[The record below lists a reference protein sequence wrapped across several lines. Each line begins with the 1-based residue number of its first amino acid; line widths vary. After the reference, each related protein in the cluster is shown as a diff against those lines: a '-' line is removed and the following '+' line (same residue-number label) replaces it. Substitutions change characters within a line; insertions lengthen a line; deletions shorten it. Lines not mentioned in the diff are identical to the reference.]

1 MTVVAERP
9 RTTEAP
15 LAPVAAPPRHRV
27 SPERVAAGLTL
38 VALLVASVV
47 ALRSVGI
54 DPARMLQSW
63 SNAERFVGRVGAV
76 EFPPAGELLQ
86 LTALTLGL
94 VICGTLLAAVLSV
107 PVAVLAASNTT
118 PGAGWRAAARFVT
131 VLARAVPDV
140 VLAMVFVLLF
150 SLGTL
155 PGILAIGL
163 HSVGMISKLFAD
175 AIEQID
181 EGPRTAVRAA
191 GGTRVQQF
199 AAGVLPQVL
208 PSWVATVLH
217 RNDINLRGSVVL
229 GYVGVVGLG
238 REMSFAFKSLDYGLG
253 LGYAVVI
260 FVLCVV
266 MEIVSSSVRAAMLGV
281 APTGRGL
288 GDRVVRRATR
298 RRAAGSKAAD
308 VPETAGRA
316 PAGATG
322 AQDATRASSPP
333 APAASAPSAP
343 AASRTAPASAP
354 VTVDA
359 MLRRPWD
366 RARVR
371 NTTWGALA
379 AAVVV
384 ASVVVC
390 DVAWADLVSV
400 WSRVPAVAVQFWPP
414 SFGSYETSTMV
425 AAMGETVA
433 IALAATL
440 LTLVA
445 SVVVGS
451 LAARNVAPSR
461 GVRSGMRLL
470 LVGIRGVPEVIL
482 AIVLIVVTGLG
493 TQAGTLALALGGVG
507 LLGKLL
513 ADSFEE
519 VSPGPE
525 RALAATGATRLQVYA
540 GATLPQGTR
549 ALVGHA
555 FYMLDTN
562 IRAATLLGIVGAGGV
577 GYYLLN
583 ASQGS
588 NYGAV
593 TAIVLMILVTV
604 LAVEGL
610 AMWMRKVLR

>member
-1 MTVVAERP
+1 MSIVTERP
-9 RTTEAP
+9 RTTEAVV
-15 LAPVAAPPRHRV
+15 APVAAPPRRRV

-47 ALRSVGI
+47 ALRSVDI

-63 SNAERFVGRVGAV
+63 SNAERFFGRVGAI
-76 EFPPAGELLQ
+76 EFPPLGELLQ

-107 PVAVLAASNTT
+107 PVAVLAASNTS
-118 PGAGWRAAARFVT
+118 PGPVWRAAARFVT

-191 GGTRVQQF
+191 GGTRLQQF
-199 AAGVLPQVL
+199 TAGVLPQVL

-217 RNDINLRGSVVL
+217 RNDINLRGSVIL

-238 REMSFAFKSLDYGLG
+238 MEMSFAFKSLDYGLG

-266 MEIVSSSVRAAMLGV
+266 MEIVSSSVRAVMLGT

-298 RRAAGSKAAD
+298 RRGAATSAAPA
-308 VPETAGRA
+308 PEAVGRA
-316 PAGATG
+316 STTATS
-322 AQDATRASSPP
+322 ADDATRASGTAATSADDATRASGTPAT
-333 APAASAPSAP
+333 APAAA
-343 AASRTAPASAP
+343 
-354 VTVDA
+354 TVA
-359 MLRRPWD
+359 TMLRRPWD

-371 NTTWGALA
+371 TTTWAAVA

-384 ASVVVC
+384 ASIVVC
-390 DVAWADLVSV
+390 DIAWSELVTV
-400 WSRVPAVAVQFWPP
+400 WSGVPAVAVQFWPP
-414 SFGSYETSTMV
+414 SFGSYEMSTMV
-425 AAMGETVA
+425 DAMGETVA

-445 SVVVGS
+445 SIVIGS

-461 GVRSGMRLL
+461 GVRGGMRLL

-519 VSPGPE
+519 VSSGPE

-549 ALVGHA
+549 ALIGHT

-588 NYGAV
+588 NYGTV

-610 AMWMRKVLR
+610 AMWMRRVFR

>member
-1 MTVVAERP
+1 MTAVTERP
-9 RTTEAP
+9 RTTGAAP
-15 LAPVAAPPRHRV
+15 APVTAPPRRRV
-27 SPERVAAGLTL
+27 PPERVAAGLTL
-38 VALLVASVV
+38 VALLVASLV
-47 ALRSVGI
+47 ALRSVDI

-63 SNAERFVGRVGAV
+63 ANAERFFGRVGAI
-76 EFPPAGELLQ
+76 EFPPLGELLQ

-118 PGAGWRAAARFVT
+118 PGPAWRAAARFVT

-191 GGTRVQQF
+191 GGSRLQQF
-199 AAGVLPQVL
+199 TAGVLPQVL

-217 RNDINLRGSVVL
+217 RNDINLRGSVIL

-238 REMSFAFKSLDYGLG
+238 MEMSFAFKSLDYGLG
-253 LGYAVVI
+253 LGYALVI

-266 MEIVSSSVRAAMLGV
+266 MEIVSSSVRATMLGI

-298 RRAAGSKAAD
+298 RRGAGHP
-308 VPETAGRA
+308 VPSRPV
-316 PAGATG
+316 PATVE
-322 AQDATRASSPP
+322 
-333 APAASAPSAP
+333 SA
-343 AASRTAPASAP
+343 
-354 VTVDA
+354 
-359 MLRRPWD
+359 LRRPWD
-366 RARVR
+366 RGRRRTVA
-371 NTTWGALA
+371 WGWLA
-379 AAVVV
+379 VAVVV
-384 ASVVVC
+384 ASIAVC
-390 DVAWADLVSV
+390 DIAWSDLVTV
-400 WSRVPAVAVQFWPP
+400 WAKVPAVATQFWPP
-414 SFGSYETSTMV
+414 SFGSYEASTMV
-425 AAMGETVA
+425 AAMGETIA
-433 IALAATL
+433 IALAATV

-445 SVVVGS
+445 SIVVGS

-525 RALAATGATRLQVYA
+525 RALSATGASRVQVYA

-549 ALVGHA
+549 ALIGHT

-562 IRAATLLGIVGAGGV
+562 LRAATLLGIVGAGGV

-588 NYGAV
+588 NYGTV

-604 LAVEGL
+604 LVVEGL
-610 AMWMRKVLR
+610 AIWMRRVFR

>member
-1 MTVVAERP
+1 MTAVTERP
-9 RTTEAP
+9 RTTGAAP
-15 LAPVAAPPRHRV
+15 APVTAPPRRRV

-38 VALLVASVV
+38 VALLVASLV
-47 ALRSVGI
+47 ALRSVDI

-63 SNAERFVGRVGAV
+63 ANAERFFGRVGAI
-76 EFPPAGELLQ
+76 EFPPLGELLQ

-118 PGAGWRAAARFVT
+118 PGPAWRAAARFVT

-191 GGTRVQQF
+191 GGSRLQQF
-199 AAGVLPQVL
+199 TAGVLPQVL

-217 RNDINLRGSVVL
+217 RNDINLRGSVIL

-238 REMSFAFKSLDYGLG
+238 MEMSFAFKSLDYGLG
-253 LGYAVVI
+253 LGYALVI

-266 MEIVSSSVRAAMLGV
+266 MEIVSSSVRAAMLGI

-298 RRAAGSKAAD
+298 RRGAGH
-308 VPETAGRA
+308 
-316 PAGATG
+316 
-322 AQDATRASSPP
+322 P
-333 APAASAPSAP
+333 APSRPVPATVESA
-343 AASRTAPASAP
+343 
-354 VTVDA
+354 
-359 MLRRPWD
+359 LRRPWD
-366 RARVR
+366 RARRRTVS
-371 NTTWGALA
+371 WGWLA
-379 AAVVV
+379 VAVVV
-384 ASVVVC
+384 ASVAVC
-390 DVAWADLVSV
+390 DIAWSDLVTV
-400 WSRVPAVAVQFWPP
+400 WAKVPAVATQFWPP
-414 SFGSYETSTMV
+414 SFGSYEASTMV
-425 AAMGETVA
+425 AAMGETIA
-433 IALAATL
+433 IALAATV

-445 SVVVGS
+445 SIVVGS

-525 RALAATGATRLQVYA
+525 RALSATGASRVQVYA

-549 ALVGHA
+549 ALIGHT

-562 IRAATLLGIVGAGGV
+562 LRAATLLGIVGAGGV

-588 NYGAV
+588 NYGTV

-604 LAVEGL
+604 LVVEGL
-610 AMWMRKVLR
+610 AIWMRRVFR

>member
-1 MTVVAERP
+1 MTAVTERP
-9 RTTEAP
+9 RTTGAAP
-15 LAPVAAPPRHRV
+15 APVTAPPRRRV

-38 VALLVASVV
+38 VALLVASLV
-47 ALRSVGI
+47 ALRSVDI

-63 SNAERFVGRVGAV
+63 ANAERFFGRVGAI
-76 EFPPAGELLQ
+76 EFPPLGELLQ

-118 PGAGWRAAARFVT
+118 PGPAWRAAARFVT

-191 GGTRVQQF
+191 GGSRLQQF
-199 AAGVLPQVL
+199 TAGVLPQVL

-217 RNDINLRGSVVL
+217 RNDINLRGSVIL

-238 REMSFAFKSLDYGLG
+238 MEMSFAFKSLDYGLG
-253 LGYAVVI
+253 LGYALVI

-266 MEIVSSSVRAAMLGV
+266 MEIVSSSVRAAMLGI

-298 RRAAGSKAAD
+298 RRGAGH
-308 VPETAGRA
+308 
-316 PAGATG
+316 
-322 AQDATRASSPP
+322 P
-333 APAASAPSAP
+333 APSRPVPATVESA
-343 AASRTAPASAP
+343 
-354 VTVDA
+354 
-359 MLRRPWD
+359 LRRPWD
-366 RARVR
+366 RARRR
-371 NTTWGALA
+371 NVSWGWLA
-379 AAVVV
+379 VAVVV
-384 ASVVVC
+384 ASVAVC
-390 DVAWADLVSV
+390 DIAWSDLVTV
-400 WSRVPAVAVQFWPP
+400 WAKVPAVATQFWPP
-414 SFGSYETSTMV
+414 SFGSYEASTMV
-425 AAMGETVA
+425 AAMGETIA
-433 IALAATL
+433 IALAATV

-445 SVVVGS
+445 SIVVGS

-461 GVRSGMRLL
+461 GARSGMRLL

-525 RALAATGATRLQVYA
+525 RALSATGASRVQVYA

-549 ALVGHA
+549 ALIGHT

-562 IRAATLLGIVGAGGV
+562 LRAATLLGIVGAGGV

-588 NYGAV
+588 NYGTV

-604 LAVEGL
+604 LVVEGL
-610 AMWMRKVLR
+610 AIWMRRVFR

>member
-1 MTVVAERP
+1 MTAVTERP
-9 RTTEAP
+9 RTTDQV
-15 LAPVAAPPRHRV
+15 LAPVAAPPRRRV
-27 SPERVAAGLTL
+27 SPERVAAGLTI
-38 VALLVASVV
+38 VALLGLSVV
-47 ALRSVGI
+47 ALRSVEI

-63 SNAERFVGRVGAV
+63 SNAERFFGRVGAI
-76 EFPPAGELLQ
+76 EFPPLGELLQ

-118 PGAGWRAAARFVT
+118 PGPAWRAAARFVT

-191 GGTRVQQF
+191 GGTRLQQF
-199 AAGVLPQVL
+199 TAGVLPQVL

-217 RNDINLRGSVVL
+217 RNDINLRGSVIL

-238 REMSFAFKSLDYGLG
+238 MEMSFAFKSLDYGLG
-253 LGYAVVI
+253 LGYALVI

-298 RRAAGSKAAD
+298 RRAAGASAAV

-316 PAGATG
+316 PAGVTG
-322 AQDATRASSPP
+322 ADDATRASRAA
-333 APAASAPSAP
+333 APAADDAT
-343 AASRTAPASAP
+343 RAP
-354 VTVDA
+354 VPAVSVDT
-359 MLRRPWD
+359 MLSRPWD
-366 RARVR
+366 RTRVR
-371 NTTWGALA
+371 DTSWGAIA
-379 AAVVV
+379 VAVVV
-384 ASVVVC
+384 ASVLVC
-390 DVAWADLVSV
+390 DVAWSDLVTV
-400 WSRVPAVAVQFWPP
+400 WSGVPAVAVQFWPP
-414 SFGSYETSTMV
+414 SFGSYETTTMI
-425 AAMGETVA
+425 AAMGETIA

-445 SVVVGS
+445 SVVIGS

-461 GVRSGMRLL
+461 GMRSGMRLL

-507 LLGKLL
+507 LLGKLI

-519 VSPGPE
+519 VSAGPE
-525 RALAATGATRLQVYA
+525 RALSATGATRLQVYA

-549 ALVGHA
+549 ALVGHT

-593 TAIVLMILVTV
+593 AAIVLMILVTV

>member
-1 MTVVAERP
+1 MTAVTERP
-9 RTTEAP
+9 RTTGAAP
-15 LAPVAAPPRHRV
+15 APVTAPPRRRV

-38 VALLVASVV
+38 VALLVASLV
-47 ALRSVGI
+47 ALRSVDI

-63 SNAERFVGRVGAV
+63 ANAERFFGRVGAI
-76 EFPPAGELLQ
+76 EFPPLGELLQ

-118 PGAGWRAAARFVT
+118 PGPAWRAAARFVT

-191 GGTRVQQF
+191 GGSRLQQF
-199 AAGVLPQVL
+199 TAGVLPQVL

-217 RNDINLRGSVVL
+217 RNDINLRGSVIL

-238 REMSFAFKSLDYGLG
+238 MEMSFAFKSLDYGLG
-253 LGYAVVI
+253 LGYALVI

-266 MEIVSSSVRAAMLGV
+266 MEIVSSSVRATMLGI

-298 RRAAGSKAAD
+298 RRGAGHP
-308 VPETAGRA
+308 VPSRPV
-316 PAGATG
+316 PATVE
-322 AQDATRASSPP
+322 
-333 APAASAPSAP
+333 SA
-343 AASRTAPASAP
+343 
-354 VTVDA
+354 
-359 MLRRPWD
+359 LRRPWD
-366 RARVR
+366 RARRRTVS
-371 NTTWGALA
+371 WGWLA
-379 AAVVV
+379 VAVVV
-384 ASVVVC
+384 ASVAVC
-390 DVAWADLVSV
+390 DIAWSDLVTV
-400 WSRVPAVAVQFWPP
+400 WAKVPAVATQFWPP
-414 SFGSYETSTMV
+414 SFGSYEASTMV
-425 AAMGETVA
+425 AAMGETIA
-433 IALAATL
+433 IALAATV

-445 SVVVGS
+445 SIVVGS

-525 RALAATGATRLQVYA
+525 RALSATGASRVQVYA

-549 ALVGHA
+549 ALIGHT

-562 IRAATLLGIVGAGGV
+562 LRAATLLGIVGAGGV

-588 NYGAV
+588 NYGTV

-610 AMWMRKVLR
+610 AVWMRRVFR

>member
-1 MTVVAERP
+1 MSVVAERP
-9 RTTEAP
+9 RTTGAP
-15 LAPVAAPPRHRV
+15 LAPAAAPPRRRV

-38 VALLVASVV
+38 LGLLVASLL
-47 ALRSVGI
+47 ALRSVDI

-63 SNAERFVGRVGAV
+63 SNAERFLGRVGAI
-76 EFPPAGELLQ
+76 EFPPLGELLQ

-118 PGAGWRAAARFVT
+118 PGPAWRAAARFVT

-150 SLGTL
+150 TLGTL

-191 GGTRVQQF
+191 GGTRLQQF
-199 AAGVLPQVL
+199 TAGVLPQVL

-217 RNDINLRGSVVL
+217 RNDINLRGSVIL

-238 REMSFAFKSLDYGLG
+238 MQMSFAFKSLQYGLG
-253 LGYAVVI
+253 LGYALVI

-266 MEIVSSSVRAAMLGV
+266 MEIVSSSVRAAMLGI

-298 RRAAGSKAAD
+298 RRGALEQEAAA
-308 VPETAGRA
+308 PETAGSA
-316 PAGATG
+316 AGP
-322 AQDATRASSPP
+322 TRASGAAVGEP
-333 APAASAPSAP
+333 ARASGAAAGEPARASGVPSARVE
-343 AASRTAPASAP
+343 AA
-354 VTVDA
+354 
-359 MLRRPWD
+359 LRRPWD
-366 RARVR
+366 RARRRSV
-371 NTTWGALA
+371 TWGWA
-379 AAVVV
+379 AVAVVV
-384 ASVVVC
+384 ASVLVC
-390 DVAWADLVSV
+390 DIAWSDLLTV
-400 WSRVPAVAVQFWPP
+400 WGGVPAVAVQFWPP
-414 SFGSYETSTMV
+414 SFGSYEASTMI
-425 AAMGETVA
+425 AAMGETIS

-440 LTLVA
+440 LTVGGSLL
-445 SVVVGS
+445 VGS
-451 LAARNVAPSR
+451 LAARNVAPSP

-507 LLGKLL
+507 LLGKLI

-519 VSPGPE
+519 VAPGPE
-525 RALAATGATRLQVYA
+525 RALTATGASRTQVYA
-540 GATLPQGTR
+540 SATLPQGTR
-549 ALVGHA
+549 ALIGHT

-562 IRAATLLGIVGAGGV
+562 LRAATLLGIVGAGGV

-588 NYGAV
+588 NYATV

-610 AMWMRKVLR
+610 AIWMRRVFR

>member
-1 MTVVAERP
+1 MTAVTERP
-9 RTTEAP
+9 RTAEAP
-15 LAPVAAPPRHRV
+15 LVPRAAPPRRRA
-27 SPERVAAGLTL
+27 SPARVAAGLTI
-38 VALLVASVV
+38 VALLVASLV
-47 ALRSVGI
+47 ALRSVEI
-54 DPARMLQSW
+54 DPTRMLQSW
-63 SNAERFVGRVGAV
+63 SNAERFFGRVGAI
-76 EFPPAGELLQ
+76 EFPPLGELLS

-118 PGAGWRAAARFVT
+118 PGPAWRAAARFVT

-191 GGTRVQQF
+191 GGTRLQQF
-199 AAGVLPQVL
+199 TAGVLPQVL

-217 RNDINLRGSVVL
+217 RNDINLRGSVIL

-253 LGYAVVI
+253 LGYALVI

-266 MEIVSSSVRAAMLGV
+266 MEVVSSSVRAAMLGI

-298 RRAAGSKAAD
+298 RRAAASSGSV
-308 VPETAGRA
+308 VPE
-316 PAGATG
+316 
-322 AQDATRASSPP
+322 
-333 APAASAPSAP
+333 AASG
-343 AASRTAPASAP
+343 ASAAP
-354 VTVDA
+354 VSVDT

-366 RARVR
+366 RTRVR
-371 NTTWGALA
+371 DTSWGAIA
-379 AAVVV
+379 VAVVV
-384 ASVVVC
+384 ASVLVC
-390 DVAWADLVSV
+390 DIAWSDLVSV

-414 SFGSYETSTMV
+414 SFGSYEASTMV
-425 AAMGETVA
+425 AAMGETIA
-433 IALAATL
+433 IALAATV

-445 SVVVGS
+445 SIVIGS

-525 RALAATGATRLQVYA
+525 RALAATGATRLQVFA

-604 LAVEGL
+604 LAVEVL

>member
-1 MTVVAERP
+1 MTAVTERP
-9 RTTEAP
+9 RTTDP
-15 LAPVAAPPRHRV
+15 VLAPVAAPPRRRV
-27 SPERVAAGLTL
+27 SPERVAAGLTI
-38 VALLVASVV
+38 VALLGLSVV
-47 ALRSVGI
+47 ALRSVEI

-63 SNAERFVGRVGAV
+63 SNAERFFGRVGAI
-76 EFPPAGELLQ
+76 EFPPLGELLQ

-118 PGAGWRAAARFVT
+118 PGPVWRAAARFVT

-191 GGTRVQQF
+191 GGTRLQQF
-199 AAGVLPQVL
+199 SAGVLPQVL

-217 RNDINLRGSVVL
+217 RNDINLRGSVIL

-238 REMSFAFKSLDYGLG
+238 MEMSFAFKSLDYGLG
-253 LGYAVVI
+253 LGYALVI

-298 RRAAGSKAAD
+298 RRTPGASAAV
-308 VPETAGRA
+308 VPETVGRA
-316 PAGATG
+316 AAGE
-322 AQDATRASSPP
+322 
-333 APAASAPSAP
+333 
-343 AASRTAPASAP
+343 PAS
-354 VTVDA
+354 VDT

-366 RARVR
+366 RTRVR
-371 NTTWGALA
+371 NTSWGAIA

-384 ASVVVC
+384 ASVLVC
-390 DVAWADLVSV
+390 DIAWSDLVTV
-400 WSRVPAVAVQFWPP
+400 WSGVPAVAVQFWPP
-414 SFGSYETSTMV
+414 SFGSYETSTMI
-425 AAMGETVA
+425 AAMGETIA

-445 SVVVGS
+445 SVVIGS

-461 GVRSGMRLL
+461 GMRSGMRLL

-507 LLGKLL
+507 LLGKLI

-519 VSPGPE
+519 VSAGPE
-525 RALAATGATRLQVYA
+525 RALAAAGATRLQVYA

-549 ALVGHA
+549 ALVGHT

>member
-1 MTVVAERP
+1 
-9 RTTEAP
+9 
-15 LAPVAAPPRHRV
+15 
-27 SPERVAAGLTL
+27 
-38 VALLVASVV
+38 
-47 ALRSVGI
+47 
-54 DPARMLQSW
+54 MLQSW
-63 SNAERFVGRVGAV
+63 SNAERFFGRVGAI
-76 EFPPAGELLQ
+76 EFPPLGELLQ

-107 PVAVLAASNTT
+107 PVAVLAASNTS
-118 PGAGWRAAARFVT
+118 PGPVWRAAARFVT

-191 GGTRVQQF
+191 GGTRLQQF
-199 AAGVLPQVL
+199 TAGVLPQVL

-217 RNDINLRGSVVL
+217 RNDINLRGSVIL

-238 REMSFAFKSLDYGLG
+238 MEMSFAFKSLDYGLG

-266 MEIVSSSVRAAMLGV
+266 MEIVSSSVRAVMLGT

-288 GDRVVRRATR
+288 GDRIVRRATR
-298 RRAAGSKAAD
+298 RRGAATSAAPA
-308 VPETAGRA
+308 PEAVGRA
-316 PAGATG
+316 STAATS
-322 AQDATRASSPP
+322 ADDATRASGTP
-333 APAASAPSAP
+333 APATSADDATRASGTPAPET
-343 AASRTAPASAP
+343 AAA
-354 VTVDA
+354 TVA
-359 MLRRPWD
+359 TMLRRPWD

-371 NTTWGALA
+371 TTTWAAVA

-384 ASVVVC
+384 ASIVVC
-390 DVAWADLVSV
+390 DIAWSELVTV
-400 WSRVPAVAVQFWPP
+400 WSGVPAVAVQFWPP
-414 SFGSYETSTMV
+414 SFGSYEMSTMV
-425 AAMGETVA
+425 DAMGETVA

-445 SVVVGS
+445 SIVIGS

-461 GVRSGMRLL
+461 GMRGGMRLL

-519 VSPGPE
+519 VSSGPE

-549 ALVGHA
+549 ALIGHT

-588 NYGAV
+588 NYGTV

-610 AMWMRKVLR
+610 AMWMRRVFR